1 MSTVLFAM
9 LSVEEKR
16 ARKRT
21 SQVTGA
27 TVEARPHFYG
37 ASPWGGVSL
46 GLSRKGFMA
55 DDASHLGD
63 KSSEEMFLDL
73 DSVIF
78 SALY

>member
-1 MSTVLFAM
+1 M
-9 LSVEEKR
+9 
-16 ARKRT
+16 
-21 SQVTGA
+21 
-27 TVEARPHFYG
+27 EARSHVYG
-37 ASPWGGVSL
+37 ASPGGVSL

-55 DDASHLGD
+55 DDASQLGD